1 MFKSILPILEAKMP
15 CPPAF
20 GWFHL
25 MWFAIIILTPIIL
38 HQKDG
43 QYSEKKL
50 KTILGTYSIVALI
63 LEILKQVIYSA
74 EYIAATNTISWDYQW
89 YAAPFQLCTTPIYA
103 CLIAFCLDKN
113 SKMRKY
119 LLSYVAFITIL
130 GSIATLFYPGDC
142 FTENILVNIHTT
154 WLHFGSLIVSIY
166 LVMSKTVELNIKNM
180 EKAIITFI
188 AFICIAQTLNI
199 VVYHSGWLNGETFN
213 MFYISP
219 YFVSSLPVFKQIYQ
233 SVPYPAFLLSYIGG
247 LSLGGF
253 IIFSIEKFFVKEN
266 HYEQFKLS

>member
-1 MFKSILPILEAKMP
+1 MT
-15 CPPAF
+15 CPPPF

-38 HQKDG
+38 HEKDG

-50 KTILGTYSIVALI
+50 KTILGTYSIVALT
-63 LEILKQVIYSA
+63 LEILKQIIYSA
-74 EYIAATNTISWDYQW
+74 EYNVATSTIYWDFQW

-103 CLIAFCLDKN
+103 CLIVFCLDEN
-113 SKMRKY
+113 SKLRKH

-142 FTENILVNIHTT
+142 FTENIIVNIHTT

-166 LVMSKTVELNIKNM
+166 LVMSKTVELNAQSLIRAIK
-180 EKAIITFI
+180 TFVV
-188 AFICIAQTLNI
+188 FVCIAQLLNI
-199 VVYHSGWLNGETFN
+199 SVYQSGILNGETFN

-219 YFVSSLPVFKQIYQ
+219 YFVSSLLVFREIYQ
-233 SVPYPAFLLSYIGG
+233 NVPYPLFLASYIFA

-253 IIFSIEKFFVKEN
+253 IIFGVEKFFAKEKK
-266 HYEQFKLS
+266 HE